1 MGCDPR
7 KQQSAGKGRP
17 EAAVFVFFVLKKGY
31 IIDLITPVG
40 NWIDPAKD
48 HEGCTSELSVRRMEG
63 QGLPSPIG

>member
-1 MGCDPR
+1 MQGKGDQ
-7 KQQSAGKGRP
+7 KQQ
-17 EAAVFVFFVLKKGY
+17 FLFFFFLKKGY